1 MTQPPSPDATDGVDP
16 APAPQLT
23 PDRNSRLSNW
33 MPQTDAATVALA
45 RDGDSEA
52 FRALVERHSRAVFRL
67 AHRMT
72 GSAQDAEDVV
82 QETFLKAYRQL
93 SRFESR
99 ANFSTWL
106 HRIAVNCS
114 IDLLRSRP
122 HREAGHDE
130 ADLDQLGRDE
140 RGQAAQPS
148 PERLMLSTEVQD
160 RVTTAMSTLSAMER
174 AAFAL
179 RHFEGQSIEEISQ
192 ALGLKANA
200 TKHSIFRAVKKMRVA
215 LEPLVSAD

>member
-1 MTQPPSPDATDGVDP
+1 MTRIPTHPKTPNGDRPGTA
-16 APAPQLT
+16 QLT
-23 PDRNSRLSNW
+23 PPDNSRLSNW

-52 FRALVERHSRAVFRL
+52 FRALVDCHSRAVYRL
-67 AHRMT
+67 AYRMT
-72 GSAQDAEDVV
+72 GSAEDAEDVV

-114 IDLLRSRP
+114 IDLIRARP
-122 HREAGHDE
+122 HRESGQDS
-130 ADLDQLGRDE
+130 ADLEHLGGEETLHRH
-140 RGQAAQPS
+140 PT
-148 PERLMLSTEVQD
+148 PERLMLSSEVQD
-160 RVTTAMSTLSAMER
+160 RVADAMSSLSAMER

-179 RHFEGQSIEEISQ
+179 RHFEGQSIEEISR
-192 ALGLKANA
+192 ALGLKTNA
-200 TKHSIFRAVKKMRVA
+200 AKHSIFRAVKKMRVA

>member
-1 MTQPPSPDATDGVDP
+1 MTKAPRTTPNQTTDPPQDP
-16 APAPQLT
+16 RLT
-23 PDRNSRLSNW
+23 PADNSRLSNW
-33 MPQTDAATVALA
+33 MPLTDAATVALA

-52 FRALVERHSRAVFRL
+52 FRALVDCHSRAVYRL
-67 AHRMT
+67 AYRMT
-72 GSAQDAEDVV
+72 GSAHEAEDIV

-114 IDLLRSRP
+114 IDLIRSRP
-122 HREAGHDE
+122 HREAGHDA
-130 ADLDQLGRDE
+130 ADLDQLGTNDE
-140 RGQAAQPS
+140 VQRQVS
-148 PERLMLSTEVQD
+148 PERLMLSTEVRD
-160 RVTTAMSTLSAMER
+160 RVAGAMSSLSAMER

-179 RHFEGQSIEEISQ
+179 RHFEGQSIDEISR
-192 ALGLKANA
+192 ALGLKSNA

>member
-1 MTQPPSPDATDGVDP
+1 
-16 APAPQLT
+16 
-23 PDRNSRLSNW
+23 
-33 MPQTDAATVALA
+33 MPQTDRAAVALA
-45 RDGDSEA
+45 REGDSDA
-52 FRALVERHSRAVFRL
+52 FRGLVERHSRAVLRL

-72 GSAQDAEDVV
+72 GYAQDAEDVV

-93 SRFESR
+93 NRFESR

-114 IDLLRSRP
+114 IDLIRSRP
-122 HREAGHDE
+122 HREAGHDG
-130 ADLDQLGRDE
+130 ADLDRLGGDE
-140 RGQAAQPS
+140 RGQAAHAS
-148 PERLMLSTEVQD
+148 PPRLVLSTEVPD
-160 RVTTAMSTLSAMER
+160 RVMNAMSSVSAMDR

-179 RHFEGQSIEEISQ
+179 RHFEGQSIDEISQ

-200 TKHSIFRAVKKMRVA
+200 TKYSIFRAVKKMRVA